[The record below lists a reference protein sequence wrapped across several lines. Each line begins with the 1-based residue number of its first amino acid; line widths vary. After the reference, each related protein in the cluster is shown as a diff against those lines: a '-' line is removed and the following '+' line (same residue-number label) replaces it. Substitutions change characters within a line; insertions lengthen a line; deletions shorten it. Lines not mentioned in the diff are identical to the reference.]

1 MEGYFLIST
10 TRPLSHLAMSL
21 TSFLE
26 LTDVKARFRQEFSK
40 PIMPKQKELLAPPL
54 TKNYRLVGTAFD
66 YLLRFYVQQQNPQAI
81 HHGWIAERSVKILK
95 SKELTR
101 LYEQA
106 YLIIV
111 QAKEEYA
118 RYLETHQVTDD
129 LLKSSLL
136 LAKLDVV
143 YRAKKIPENLE
154 QIDEKDI
161 EDLRK
166 LLAIVEPSTFKSS
179 GVVIL
184 NPEFGLASVLVRGAD
199 ADLLIDDLLIDIKT
213 VKEASLSQEY
223 FNQLIGYYALSKIER
238 IDGTPSQHEIKRL
251 GIYFS
256 RYSYLHIMPIE
267 EVIDE
272 QRFPQFNEWF
282 QNRVKGRA

>member
-1 MEGYFLIST
+1 
-10 TRPLSHLAMSL
+10 MSL

-26 LTDVKARFRQEFSK
+26 PSDVRARFRQEFTK
-40 PIMPKQKELLAPPL
+40 PNIKKPKELLAPPL
-54 TKNYRLVGTAFD
+54 TKNYGLVGTAFD

-81 HHGWIAERSVKILK
+81 SNGWKAERSVNILK
-95 SKELTR
+95 RKGFTR

-111 QAKEEYA
+111 QTKEEYA
-118 RYLETHQVTDD
+118 RYLENHQFTDE
-129 LLKSSLL
+129 LVRASLL
-136 LAKLDVV
+136 LAKLDAV
-143 YRAKKIPENLE
+143 YRAGKIPENLE
-154 QIDEKDI
+154 QIDDRDI

-166 LLAIVEPSTFKSS
+166 LLAIIEPGTFKSA

-184 NPEFGLASVLVRGAD
+184 NPGFGLASALMGGAD

-213 VKEASLSQEY
+213 VKDASLSQEY
-223 FNQLIGYYALSKIER
+223 FNQLIGYYALSKIEQ
-238 IDGTPSQHEIKRL
+238 IDGASSQHEIKRL

-256 RYSYLHIMPIE
+256 RYAYLYVMPIE

-272 QRFPQFNEWF
+272 QRFPDFLKWF
-282 QNRVKGRA
+282 RNRAQVRAWV

>member
-1 MEGYFLIST
+1 MYFFY
-10 TRPLSHLAMSL
+10 LAMSL

-40 PIMPKQKELLAPPL
+40 PIMPKPKELLAPPL

-66 YLLRFYVQQQNPQAI
+66 YLLRFYIEQQNLQAI
-81 HHGWIAERSVKILK
+81 SHAWAAEASVKILK
-95 SKELTR
+95 RKGLIR

-106 YLIIV
+106 YLILV

-143 YRAKKIPENLE
+143 YRAGKIPENLE

-161 EDLRK
+161 EDLRN

-184 NPEFGLASVLVRGAD
+184 NPEFGLASALVRGAD

-223 FNQLIGYYALSKIER
+223 FNQLIGYYALSKIEP
-238 IDGTPSQHEIKRL
+238 IDGTPPQHEIKRL
-251 GIYFS
+251 GIDRKS
-256 RYSYLHIMPIE
+256 GS
-267 EVIDE
+267 
-272 QRFPQFNEWF
+272 
-282 QNRVKGRA
+282 A

>member
-1 MEGYFLIST
+1 MYFFY
-10 TRPLSHLAMSL
+10 LAMSL

-40 PIMPKQKELLAPPL
+40 PIMPKPKELLAPPL

-66 YLLRFYVQQQNPQAI
+66 YLLRFYIEQQNLQAI
-81 HHGWIAERSVKILK
+81 SHAWAAEASVKILK
-95 SKELTR
+95 RKGLIR

-106 YLIIV
+106 YLILV

-143 YRAKKIPENLE
+143 YRAGKIPENLE

-161 EDLRK
+161 EDLRN

-184 NPEFGLASVLVRGAD
+184 NPEFGLASALVRGAD

-238 IDGTPSQHEIKRL
+238 IDGTPPQHAIKRL

-256 RYSYLHIMPIE
+256 RYAHLYIMPIE
-267 EVIDE
+267 EVIDA
-272 QRFPQFNEWF
+272 QRFPDFLKWF
-282 QNRVKGRA
+282 RNRARVRA